1 VTRDSLLY
9 PESLADPTRRLLQTC
24 HALLDHTDPP
34 GRLLGLGR
42 EAAAIAMADGSLVA
56 LVTSRLG
63 PPEAIREHLA
73 AIVTK
78 SQGLH
83 LKLVAIGGDV
93 SVREAVRR
101 ARPRISLHRAVQTF
115 HLGDDDALWVG
126 SGTRRDSPMGRAL
139 ARVAAGDLADIAADH
154 ATLGRRIQAPQSTPQ
169 EVAEH
174 RERRAFAER
183 LHASRL
189 VVTPVLLF
197 VLAVVFAL
205 EWWWGAASSPW
216 VLVRMGAN
224 TPASLA
230 GEPWRLL
237 ASTFLHGS
245 VPHVLL
251 NGWALWVLGGFV
263 ERVLGPAR
271 LLTLW
276 VIAGACG
283 SVASALLGD
292 ADLSVGASGALLGML
307 GAAAVVAFRP
317 EGILPASV
325 VPAIRRAALVNLAL
339 AGSMSFM
346 PRVDLWAHLGGAVAG
361 ALFVLAVRTT
371 LSRSTAAD
379 GPPAASLGLCIAA
392 AVLVAAAVASLG
404 LSIALGRPWTA

>member
-154 ATLGRRIQAPQSTPQ
+154 ATLGRRIQAPQ
-169 EVAEH
+169 
-174 RERRAFAER
+174 
-183 LHASRL
+183 
-189 VVTPVLLF
+189 
-197 VLAVVFAL
+197 
-205 EWWWGAASSPW
+205 
-216 VLVRMGAN
+216 
-224 TPASLA
+224 
-230 GEPWRLL
+230 
-237 ASTFLHGS
+237 
-245 VPHVLL
+245 
-251 NGWALWVLGGFV
+251 
-263 ERVLGPAR
+263 
-271 LLTLW
+271 
-276 VIAGACG
+276 
-283 SVASALLGD
+283 
-292 ADLSVGASGALLGML
+292 
-307 GAAAVVAFRP
+307 
-317 EGILPASV
+317 
-325 VPAIRRAALVNLAL
+325 
-339 AGSMSFM
+339 
-346 PRVDLWAHLGGAVAG
+346 
-361 ALFVLAVRTT
+361 
-371 LSRSTAAD
+371 
-379 GPPAASLGLCIAA
+379 
-392 AVLVAAAVASLG
+392 
-404 LSIALGRPWTA
+404 